1 MRPPFATLL
10 AALLT
15 TASLSGCASQPP
27 LPRAPNVELDRFMG
41 DWYVIAS
48 IPTWIERDTYNAVE
62 SYARQPDGR
71 IRTTFRYRKGAFD
84 GTLKTMHPIGTVR
97 AGTGNAEWGMQF
109 VWPIQA
115 EYVIA
120 WLDPDYREVIVAR
133 SKRDYVWIM
142 ARSPVLGEREYA
154 DLVAR
159 VAAMGYD
166 TSKLRRV
173 PQQWPER

>member
-1 MRPPFATLL
+1 MRPPLANLL

-15 TASLSGCASQPP
+15 TASLSGCAAQPP
-27 LPRAPNVELDRFMG
+27 LPRAPDVALDRFMG

-48 IPTWIERDTYNAVE
+48 IPTWIERDAYNAVE
-62 SYARQPDGR
+62 SYARQPNGR
-71 IRTTFRYRKGAFD
+71 IRTTFRFRKGAFD
-84 GTLKTMHPIGTVR
+84 GTLKTMHPVGTVR

-109 VWPIQA
+109 VWPVQA

-120 WLDPDYREVIVAR
+120 WIDPDYREVIVAR

-142 ARSPVLGEREYA
+142 ARTPAMDERAYA

-166 TSKLRRV
+166 TSTLRRV
-173 PQQWPER
+173 PQRWPEQ